1 MGEKLPMLELQ
12 SIDKASV
19 KARLLR
25 DLTARLER
33 MIASAN
39 ETRLGAI
46 HEESRPE
53 NDKDTRGLEA
63 SYLARG
69 QAFRVAELTDEKLRL
84 EALRL
89 REFGPDDP
97 IALSALVEIER
108 EDGLRRV
115 VFLSPSGGGIV
126 LEGEPEIQVL
136 TSETPLGRAL
146 LGKRAG
152 DDFTL
157 RIQGRIQEYE
167 IVAVS

>member
-1 MGEKLPMLELQ
+1 MLELQ

-39 ETRLGAI
+39 ETRRGAV

-69 QAFRVAELTDEKLRL
+69 QAQRVADLEDERRRI
-84 EALRL
+84 EAFKPRSFA
-89 REFGPDDP
+89 EGDP
-97 IALSALVEIER
+97 IALSALVELER
-108 EDGLRRV
+108 EDGLRR
-115 VFLSPSGGGIV
+115 S
-126 LEGEPEIQVL
+126 EI
-136 TSETPLGRAL
+136 GRA
-146 LGKRAG
+146 
-152 DDFTL
+152 
-157 RIQGRIQEYE
+157 
-167 IVAVS
+167 S